1 MRQIL
6 QVLVVEDNP
15 LDAELVGHELRRAG
29 FEPESVRVDTE
40 SDFIANLHPDL
51 DVILCD
57 YKMPGFSGL
66 RALEIMQQRGL
77 HIPFI
82 IVSGTIGEEIAVA
95 AMQQGASD
103 YIIKDRLGRL
113 GQAVVLAIEQCRLR
127 KEAAQADEALRQ
139 SEHKYR
145 QLFEGLSEAAFLI
158 ECVSGRVV
166 DVNYSAERLLVRTRS
181 EILGM
186 KKRELFSDSLL
197 SSITERTEGGLVEES
212 ALVTKDGRQIPV
224 QVSIT
229 PVGLYG
235 RNLILL
241 LMTDITTRKQA
252 EDTLRNAML
261 AAEKANKVKSEFL
274 ANMSHEIRTPMNGL
288 IGMLNLLLHDE
299 PQPDRRKSLEFAKE
313 SAVSLMTLLSEILS
327 LSSMDSEKNRRIESA
342 FSIRDCLAVYL
353 EPFGKEALA
362 KGLVF
367 ETQIAPEVPEILLGD
382 YDRLGQIL
390 AHLVGNAVKFTERG
404 QIEVTV
410 NCDLIDSHIVSL
422 LFKVRDTGIGIPLE
436 HQEMIFKPFI
446 QGDPSS
452 TRSFSGV
459 GLGLAI
465 VKRTVEILGGRVW
478 VESEQ
483 GGGSSF
489 FFTVLFGVGRE

>member
-1 MRQIL
+1 
-6 QVLVVEDNP
+6 
-15 LDAELVGHELRRAG
+15 
-29 FEPESVRVDTE
+29 
-40 SDFIANLHPDL
+40 
-51 DVILCD
+51 
-57 YKMPGFSGL
+57 
-66 RALEIMQQRGL
+66 
-77 HIPFI
+77 
-82 IVSGTIGEEIAVA
+82 
-95 AMQQGASD
+95 
-103 YIIKDRLGRL
+103 
-113 GQAVVLAIEQCRLR
+113 
-127 KEAAQADEALRQ
+127 
-139 SEHKYR
+139 
-145 QLFEGLSEAAFLI
+145 
-158 ECVSGRVV
+158 
-166 DVNYSAERLLVRTRS
+166 
-181 EILGM
+181 
-186 KKRELFSDSLL
+186 
-197 SSITERTEGGLVEES
+197 
-212 ALVTKDGRQIPV
+212 
-224 QVSIT
+224 
-229 PVGLYG
+229 
-235 RNLILL
+235 
-241 LMTDITTRKQA
+241 MTDITTRKQA